1 MKLREK
7 RNRKKEKR
15 GRKRKTRENLRT
27 ITALSLA
34 KKLRFIT
41 HDSSAH

>member
-1 MKLREK
+1 MKLRERGK
-7 RNRKKEKR
+7 ERKKREK
-15 GRKRKTRENLRT
+15 RENLRR
-27 ITALSLA
+27 ITTLSLA